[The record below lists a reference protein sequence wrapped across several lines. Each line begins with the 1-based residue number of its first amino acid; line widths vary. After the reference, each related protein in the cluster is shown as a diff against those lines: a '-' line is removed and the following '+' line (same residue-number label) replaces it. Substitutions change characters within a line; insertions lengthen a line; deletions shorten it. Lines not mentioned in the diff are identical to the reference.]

1 MCLESHAQTGPHRY
15 LEEVSRLSGETG
27 EPDNTAD
34 PVCPVVRRTSGC
46 TARFFWILYKCQKT
60 EWTLGALWRCV
71 WLTHWD
77 STEWKGK
84 GEKAS
89 IWKSFPFSGN
99 ISWFSQRLKS
109 LSNDNISL
117 QFTWERQVLLLCD
130 HQRITGPGPKQRPH
144 SKMCLIPQSSALSD
158 IQM

>member
-1 MCLESHAQTGPHRY
+1 MRKSAGLVGRVESQTALPIQ
-15 LEEVSRLSGETG
+15 SIQPS
-27 EPDNTAD
+27 
-34 PVCPVVRRTSGC
+34 RTSGRI
-46 TARFFWILYKCQKT
+46 ARFPEFSTNARKQSGL
-60 EWTLGALWRCV
+60 LGALWRCV

-109 LSNDNISL
+109 YQTTTFYCSL
-117 QFTWERQVLLLCD
+117 HGRN
-130 HQRITGPGPKQRPH
+130 TGAPALWPSENNRSWTKAV
-144 SKMCLIPQSSALSD
+144 STLKNVCLIPPSSALSD